1 MPHRG
6 TCRTTALQV
15 DFGAKPPD
23 AASGSENILF
33 RLDLADK
40 LDSLVKTR
48 FEKVPAI

>member
-15 DFGAKPPD
+15 DFGAKPLD
-23 AASGSENILF
+23 TASGSENILF

-40 LDSLVKTR
+40 LTHRVR
-48 FEKVPAI
+48 

>member
-6 TCRTTALQV
+6 TCRTMALQV

-40 LDSLVKTR
+40 LAHRVR
-48 FEKVPAI
+48 